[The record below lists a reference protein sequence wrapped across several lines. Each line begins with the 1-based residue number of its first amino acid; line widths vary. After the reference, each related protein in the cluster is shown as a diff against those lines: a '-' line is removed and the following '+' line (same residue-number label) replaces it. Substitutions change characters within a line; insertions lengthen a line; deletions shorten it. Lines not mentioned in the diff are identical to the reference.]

1 MAMVARL
8 QLPSAAQLAAARA
21 MLGLTQ
27 LELSARAGV
36 ALTTIKRMEAPRTP
50 AAVVPSVRLS
60 SLHRLMGYFET
71 AGIEFHFGPD
81 STGVS
86 LKEG

>member
-1 MAMVARL
+1 
-8 QLPSAAQLAAARA
+8 
-21 MLGLTQ
+21 
-27 LELSARAGV
+27 
-36 ALTTIKRMEAPRTP
+36 MEAPRTP